1 MIHPH
6 IKGKEKK
13 MKKAALIFVVLCLTA
28 GMVFAAG
35 TKEAKFPTKPITI
48 VCPWSAGGG
57 TDRVARYLAELMSK
71 EVGQPVNV
79 VNKTGGSGAVGH
91 GEGANAAPDGYT
103 IMNLTFEINVLK
115 YLGYADLTPENYIP
129 LLQFNEDAPAVIVSA
144 KSPYTS
150 VKDLIDDIKAKP
162 EGTFKFSGSTIASA
176 WDLPRIRMLMAAG
189 ISPAKVKYIPTQ
201 GAAPAITE
209 LLGGHVDVITC
220 SYPEAAGQIEGGALK
235 ALAIMS
241 DERNK
246 AFDKI
251 PTLKEQGINVSGG
264 TWRGF
269 AVPLKTPEPVVQYLI
284 STLQKV
290 TASQEYKDFMAKNG
304 FGVRIRVGKEFGDF
318 MMTEYRA
325 LKDVME
331 AAGYLKK

>member
-1 MIHPH
+1 
-6 IKGKEKK
+6 
-13 MKKAALIFVVLCLTA
+13 MKKGALIFVILCLAA
-28 GMVFAAG
+28 GMIFAGGA
-35 TKEAKFPTKPITI
+35 KEAKFPTKPISI
-48 VCPWSAGGG
+48 VCPWAAGGG
-57 TDRVARYLAELMSK
+57 TDRIARYFAEALSK

-144 KSPYTS
+144 NSPYRT

-162 EGTFKFSGSTIASA
+162 DGTFKFSGSTIASA

-209 LLGGHVDVITC
+209 LMGGHVDVITC

-235 ALAIMS
+235 ALAIMADS
-241 DERNK
+241 RNPS
-246 AFDKI
+246 FPNV

-269 AVPLKTPEPVVQYLI
+269 AVPLKTPDPVVQYL
-284 STLQKV
+284 
-290 TASQEYKDFMAKNG
+290 TAAFKKITDSQDYKDFMSKAG
-304 FGVRIRVGKEFGDF
+304 FGVRVRVGKEFGDF
-318 MMTEYRA
+318 MMTEFRA
-325 LKDVME
+325 LRDVMD